1 MQAVEL
7 GQGTEESRLGRK
19 SLQPVWLWGGAGAV
33 AFAFAFAPGFCPT
46 LGLGLPRLRRA
57 ALGAAPGATT
67 TGQSITRRTRRAA
80 AAEFRAIM
88 AAAEDGAVEPRHAM
102 HVIVGCGPPRDARAQ
117 RVVDTFQPDLYCPYP
132 MHNGHAQTIFSFLY
146 PRSPRPRLALQH
158 VTLPTDD
165 GLDVIHM
172 HVLNGHGLAPEGGH
186 DDDGT
191 SAAAGGTAPGTGPA
205 SSSERQP
212 GVRGQAPKPVAVV
225 VHGLSGSST
234 SLLSLRLAETI
245 ADEGFKVVLVN
256 FRGCA
261 DEQPIPKTF
270 KMYHA
275 GFYEDVET
283 VVRALRGQDVYIVG
297 YSLGTAVLINMLGEL
312 GSRAAT
318 EYNIVAAA
326 GMSVPF
332 DPTSCQIKIDSGLS
346 HAAYSTR
353 LVGALTRK
361 VRQLVDAGVPVP
373 EHVSYDKVMGS
384 KTIGELDDNYVARV
398 YGFDDRF
405 DYYRKTDA
413 LRHLA
418 SIHVPSYFVTARDDP
433 FFNHA
438 DGTSLPKPE
447 TIATAPVKVYV
458 PDHGGHC
465 GTIHRHERL
474 VLWLYVTELDTM
486 TDRPDV

>member
-1 MQAVEL
+1 M
-7 GQGTEESRLGRK
+7 
-19 SLQPVWLWGGAGAV
+19 
-33 AFAFAFAPGFCPT
+33 
-46 LGLGLPRLRRA
+46 
-57 ALGAAPGATT
+57 
-67 TGQSITRRTRRAA
+67 AA
-80 AAEFRAIM
+80 AAPRKDSG
-88 AAAEDGAVEPRHAM
+88 AAGAPLHRTPVV
-102 HVIVGCGPPRDARAQ
+102 VIAGCGPPRDARAQ
-117 RVVDTFQPDLYCPYP
+117 RVVDTFQPEPYCPYP
-132 MHNGHAQTIFSFLY
+132 VRNGHAQTIFSFLY

-172 HVLNGHGLAPEGGH
+172 HILNGHGLAPDDHPQGRDVDDNADDD
-186 DDDGT
+186 DDDGIT
-191 SAAAGGTAPGTGPA
+191 ATGTTTTTTPATLGTRLASGSDPQPAGPLSSGTGLRAGATTPGMGAGAGASSAAAGPA
-205 SSSERQP
+205 
-212 GVRGQAPKPVAVV
+212 APKPVAVV

-234 SLLSLRLAETI
+234 SLLSLRMAETI

-261 DEQPIPKTF
+261 DEQPVPKTF

-283 VVRALRGQDVYIVG
+283 VVRALQGQDVYIVG
-297 YSLGTAVLINMLGEL
+297 YSLGTAVLINMLGDL
-312 GSRAAT
+312 GSRAST

-346 HAAYSTR
+346 HTAYSTR
-353 LVGALTRK
+353 LVAALTSK
-361 VRQLVDAGVPVP
+361 VRQLVDAGVPIP
-373 EHVSYDKVMGS
+373 EQVSYDKVMAS

-405 DYYRKTDA
+405 DYYRKTDS

-418 SIHVPSYFVTARDDP
+418 AIHVPSYFVTARDDP
-433 FFNHA
+433 FFNHY

-458 PDHGGHC
+458 PEHGGHC
-465 GTIHRHERL
+465 GTIRRHRRF
-474 VLWLYVTELDTM
+474 VAM
-486 TDRPDV
+486 QPRPDFPCCLQSPCCV